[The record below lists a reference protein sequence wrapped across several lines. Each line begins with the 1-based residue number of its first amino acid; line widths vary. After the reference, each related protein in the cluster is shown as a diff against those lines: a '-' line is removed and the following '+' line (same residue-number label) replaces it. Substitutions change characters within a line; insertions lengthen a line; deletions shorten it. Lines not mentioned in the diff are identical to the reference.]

1 MFLMSDEDNFWLI
14 GMGVPKRDDRPLKG
28 MTDPKKDDRSQ
39 KGWPTPKRDDQP
51 QKGLPTPK
59 GMTNPWADKSANPRS
74 WRLVPLG
81 FPWGLRGAHSRI
93 LIWKLLAHCNQR
105 PYHAI
110 ISLIYGKVISSI
122 LGPFS
127 LQGNSPISRDSGQL
141 STTI

>member
-1 MFLMSDEDNFWLI
+1 MTDHW
-14 GMGVPKRDDRPLKG
+14 KRWPTLKG
-28 MTDPKKDDRSQ
+28 MTNPERDDWSQ

-59 GMTNPWADKSANPRS
+59 GMTDLWANESGNPRS
-74 WRLVPLG
+74 WQLVPLG

-93 LIWKLLAHCNQR
+93 LTWKLLAHCNQR

-110 ISLIYGKVISSI
+110 ISLIYGNVIWSI

-127 LQGNSPISRDSGQL
+127 LQGNFPVSRDSGQL